1 LRYAEKQFM
10 FLGMEPTK
18 YLLTATTAD
27 NTVHTAI
34 DGKTHDTL
42 ASALSSYTRY
52 AKDCRERCGWNESSV
67 RSLSITRKIV

>member
-1 LRYAEKQFM
+1 
-10 FLGMEPTK
+10 MEPTK

-52 AKDCRERCGWNESSV
+52 ASEASYREDCRERCGWEASSV